1 MNKSAL
7 QVTDQDRLQQEA
19 YHSIQRAVEAG
30 NVDEALRLTE
40 GAAPGLLTAEPPLQ
54 ISFQLKVLKFIEL
67 VSHLGMIGMLASMVT
82 RAGVFLEQTAAA
94 HRLF

>member
-1 MNKSAL
+1 MGVRSRKAPQDEENQYDPNKAYSVYAL

-19 YHSIQRAVEAG
+19 CHSIHRAVKAG

-54 ISFQLKVLKFIEL
+54 IGFQLKVLKFIEL
-67 VSHLGMIGMLASMVT
+67 VSHLCVNLA
-82 RAGVFLEQTAAA
+82 
-94 HRLF
+94 